1 MADRPR
7 PISGRIFFFI
17 IIFSLFSSLIYA
29 QRQVE
34 QPWWYTLEQGKRAF
48 RSASYGDALLN
59 FEDARRQRRQMYT
72 RLETEFITLL
82 SLPEVRR
89 LGDSLEL
96 VEGFIKDRNYGEAE
110 EALRELYYRV
120 PRSSL
125 NNSAQ
130 AALTGLGRL
139 KDYPEAEYWIGETYR
154 SEGELGIAVNQYQKA
169 LAQRHLFENPGLE
182 LELLYKTAELRRARR
197 EYPEMEKT
205 LLGILSDIPAGGE
218 TPRDSLWNQDSG
230 TFAKQAMTR
239 TLERDGFSRFLTLY
253 RYNNRDVEKAHRLL
267 GFFFYSSGRHSS
279 APDHLMFAFLI
290 QNSLIIEELIRNRFD
305 FSFSS
310 LDDLMEE
317 LKTRPNLLRY
327 IEEVEY
333 YKTAYYLA
341 ASLYAAGKAVP
352 ARELWTFLSRQAGAG
367 EWAVRS
373 TGQLERP
380 YIERPLENW

>member
-1 MADRPR
+1 MADRPSLKTR
-7 PISGRIFFFI
+7 RILFFS
-17 IIFSLFSSLIYA
+17 IIFSLVSPLYA

-48 RSASYGDALLN
+48 RSASYGDALLG

-96 VEGFIKDRNYGEAE
+96 VEQFIKDRNYSEAG

-120 PRSSL
+120 PRSGL
-125 NNSAQ
+125 NNSVQ
-130 AALTGLGRL
+130 TALAVLNRL

-154 SEGELGIAVNQYQKA
+154 NEGELGIAINQYQKA
-169 LAQRHLFENPGLE
+169 LAQRQLLENSGLE
-182 LELLYKTAELRRARR
+182 LELLYKIAELRRVRR
-197 EYPEMEKT
+197 EYPEMEKV
-205 LLGILSDIPAGGE
+205 LLGILSGIPSGGE
-218 TPRDSLWNQDSG
+218 APRDSLWNQDSG
-230 TFAKQAMTR
+230 TFAKQAMMR
-239 TLERDGFSRFLTLY
+239 TLERDGFSRFFTLY

-267 GFFFYSSGRHSS
+267 GFFFYSSGRHNS
-279 APDHLMFAFLI
+279 APEHLMFAFLI
-290 QNSLIIEELIRNRFD
+290 QNSLITEELIHSRFD

-310 LDDLMEE
+310 LDDLMAE

-327 IEEVEY
+327 IEEIEY

-341 ASLYAAGKAVP
+341 ASLYAVGKTAP

-373 TGQLERP
+373 AGQLEKP

>member
-1 MADRPR
+1 MKNRR
-7 PISGRIFFFI
+7 FLFFI
-17 IIFSLFSSLIYA
+17 IIFSLISGFMYA

-34 QPWWYTLEQGKRAF
+34 QPWWYTLEQGKQAF
-48 RSASYGDALLN
+48 RSASYGDALLS

-82 SLPEVRR
+82 SRPEVRR

-96 VEGFIKDRNYGEAE
+96 VERFIKDRNYSEAD

-120 PRSSL
+120 PRSGL

-154 SEGELGIAVNQYQKA
+154 SEGELGIAINQYQKA
-169 LAQRHLFENPGLE
+169 LAQRYLLENPGFE
-182 LELLYKTAELRRARR
+182 LELLYKIAELRHVRR
-197 EYPEMEKT
+197 EYPEMEKV

-218 TPRDSLWNQDSG
+218 APRDSLWSQDTG
-230 TFAKQAMTR
+230 VFAKQAMMR

-267 GFFFYSSGRHSS
+267 GFFFYSSGRHNS

-290 QNSLIIEELIRNRFD
+290 QNSLVMEELIRGSFD
-305 FSFSS
+305 FSFTS
-310 LDDLMEE
+310 LDDLMAE
-317 LKTRPNLLRY
+317 LKTRPNLLQY
-327 IEEVEY
+327 IEETEY

-352 ARELWTFLSRQAGAG
+352 ARELWTFLSQQADAG

-373 TGQLERP
+373 RGQLAKP
-380 YIERPLENW
+380 YIERPQENW

>member
-1 MADRPR
+1 MADRL
-7 PISGRIFFFI
+7 SVKGKRILFFI
-17 IIFSLFSSLIYA
+17 IMVSLVSVLYA
-29 QRQVE
+29 QRQLE
-34 QPWWYTLEQGKRAF
+34 QPWWYTLEQGKQAF
-48 RSASYGDALLN
+48 RSASYGDALLS

-96 VEGFIKDRNYGEAE
+96 VEQFIKDRNYSEAG

-120 PRSSL
+120 PRSGF
-125 NNSAQ
+125 NNSVQ

-154 SEGELGIAVNQYQKA
+154 SEGELGIAINQYQKA
-169 LAQRHLFENPGLE
+169 LAQRLLLENSDLE
-182 LELLYKTAELRRARR
+182 LELLYKIAELRRVRR
-197 EYPEMEKT
+197 EYPEMEKV
-205 LLGILSDIPAGGE
+205 LLGILLDIPSGGE
-218 TPRDSLWNQDSG
+218 TARDSLWNQDSG
-230 TFAKQAMTR
+230 TFARQAMMR
-239 TLERDGFSRFLTLY
+239 TLERDGFSRFFTLY

-267 GFFFYSSGRHSS
+267 GFFFYSSGRHNS

-290 QNSLIIEELIRNRFD
+290 QNSLIMEELIRSRFD

-310 LDDLMEE
+310 LDDLMAE
-317 LKTRPNLLRY
+317 LKTRPNLLQY
-327 IEEVEY
+327 IEEIEY

-341 ASLYAAGKAVP
+341 ASLYAAGKTLP

-373 TGQLERP
+373 SGQLEKP

>member
-1 MADRPR
+1 MADRLHLKNKR
-7 PISGRIFFFI
+7 ALFFI
-17 IIFSLFSSLIYA
+17 IIFSLAAGLYA
-29 QRQVE
+29 QRQIE
-34 QPWWYTLEQGKRAF
+34 QPWWYTLEQGKLAF
-48 RSASYGDALLN
+48 RSASYGDALLS

-96 VEGFIKDRNYGEAE
+96 VEQFIKDRNYSEAG

-120 PRSSL
+120 PRSGL
-125 NNSAQ
+125 NNSVR
-130 AALTGLGRL
+130 AALDGLGRL

-154 SEGELGIAVNQYQKA
+154 SEGELGIAINQYQKA
-169 LAQRHLFENPGLE
+169 LAQRRLLENSGLE
-182 LELLYKTAELRRARR
+182 LELLYKIAELRRVRR

-205 LLGILSDIPAGGE
+205 LLDILSGIPAGGE
-218 TPRDSLWNQDSG
+218 TPRDKLWNQDSG

-267 GFFFYSSGRHSS
+267 GFFFYSSGRHNS
-279 APDHLMFAFLI
+279 APDHLIFAFLI
-290 QNSLIIEELIRNRFD
+290 QNSLIMEELIRSRFD

-327 IEEVEY
+327 IEETEY

-341 ASLYAAGKAVP
+341 ASLYAAGKTIP
-352 ARELWTFLSRQAGAG
+352 ARELWTFLSRQADAG

-373 TGQLERP
+373 AGQLEKP

>member
-1 MADRPR
+1 MADRLGLKTR
-7 PISGRIFFFI
+7 RILFFI
-17 IIFSLFSSLIYA
+17 IIFSLTSLLYA

-34 QPWWYTLEQGKRAF
+34 QPWWYTLEQGKLAF
-48 RSASYGDALLN
+48 RSASYGDALLS

-82 SLPEVRR
+82 SLPAVRR

-96 VEGFIKDRNYGEAE
+96 VEQFIEERNYSEAG

-120 PRSSL
+120 PRSGL
-125 NNSAQ
+125 NNSVQ
-130 AALTGLGRL
+130 AALNALGRL

-154 SEGELGIAVNQYQKA
+154 SEGELGIAINQYQKA
-169 LAQRHLFENPGLE
+169 LAQRQLLENSDLE
-182 LELLYKTAELRRARR
+182 LELLYKIAELRRVRR
-197 EYPEMEKT
+197 EYPEMEKV
-205 LLGILSDIPAGGE
+205 LLGILSGIPSGGE

-230 TFAKQAMTR
+230 TFAKQAMMH
-239 TLERDGFSRFLTLY
+239 TLERDGFSRFFTLY

-267 GFFFYSSGRHSS
+267 GFFFYSSGRHNS

-290 QNSLIIEELIRNRFD
+290 QNSLIMEELIHGRFD
-305 FSFSS
+305 FSFST
-310 LDDLMEE
+310 LDDLMAE
-317 LKTRPNLLRY
+317 LKTRPNLLQY
-327 IEEVEY
+327 IEEIEY

-341 ASLYAAGKAVP
+341 ASLYAAGKTVP
-352 ARELWTFLSRQAGAG
+352 ARELWTFLSRQADAG

-373 TGQLERP
+373 GGQLEKP

>member
-1 MADRPR
+1 MADRLSLKIKR
-7 PISGRIFFFI
+7 VLFFI
-17 IIFSLFSSLIYA
+17 IIFSLVSALYA

-34 QPWWYTLEQGKRAF
+34 QPWWYTLEQGKQAF
-48 RSASYGDALLN
+48 RSAFYGDALLC

-72 RLETEFITLL
+72 RLETGFITFL

-96 VEGFIKDRNYGEAE
+96 VEQFIKDRNYSEAG

-120 PRSSL
+120 PRSGL
-125 NNSAQ
+125 NNSVQ
-130 AALTGLGRL
+130 AALSGLGRL

-154 SEGELGIAVNQYQKA
+154 SEGELGIAINQYQKA
-169 LAQRHLFENPGLE
+169 LAQSQLLENSDFE
-182 LELLYKTAELRRARR
+182 LELFYKIAELRRVRR
-197 EYPEMEKT
+197 EYPEMEKV
-205 LLGILSDIPAGGE
+205 LLGILSGIPPGGE

-230 TFAKQAMTR
+230 TFARQAMMR
-239 TLERDGFSRFLTLY
+239 TLERDGFSRFFTLY

-267 GFFFYSSGRHSS
+267 GFFFYSSGRHNS

-290 QNSLIIEELIRNRFD
+290 QNSLIMEELIRRRFD

-310 LDDLMEE
+310 LDDLMAE
-317 LKTRPNLLRY
+317 LKTRSNLLRY
-327 IEEVEY
+327 IEEIEY

-341 ASLYAAGKAVP
+341 ASLYAAGKTVP
-352 ARELWTFLSRQAGAG
+352 ARELWAFLSRQADAG
-367 EWAVRS
+367 EWTVRS
-373 TGQLERP
+373 AGQLEKP